1 MNDSERMT
9 NIEIKLSYLEDFVA
23 KLQDYILGQNK
34 TISKLEKENLFLKEK
49 IQELID
55 NEEIPNRKPP
65 HY

>member
-1 MNDSERMT
+1 MNNSERLT

-34 TISKLEKENLFLKEK
+34 IISKLEKENIFLKEK